1 MKFSEKL
8 QNTILNVINP
18 NLDGLFGGLFCGGV
32 SSGGGGGGGGGC
44 KIISLLKTRV
54 DYAGNLKSGM

>member
-32 SSGGGGGGGGGC
+32 GSSGGGGVVVGVKLFLC
-44 KIISLLKTRV
+44 LKPVWIMLET
-54 DYAGNLKSGM
+54 